1 MAKLRYK
8 HHPFR
13 KDDMSET
20 ETVISYSKSNIIR
33 WLIFLVL
40 IEAVAAHSLLTI
52 RPITVGGPF
61 VFLICIGCLFG
72 VYRQIGLL
80 RNNKPQLT
88 LSAYGIRLR
97 SAPLDSWA
105 VIQREEVRK
114 VRRGRGTDTVFYYN
128 AGAEV
133 RELNIREL
141 DTNAAQLT
149 ALLRQYRTQ
158 FHS

>member
-1 MAKLRYK
+1 
-8 HHPFR
+8 
-13 KDDMSET
+13 MSET
-20 ETVISYSKSNIIR
+20 ETIIFYSKSNIIR

-40 IEAVAAHSLLTI
+40 LEALGAYSLLTI
-52 RPITVGGPF
+52 RPITVGCPF
-61 VFLICIGCLFG
+61 VFLICIGCFFG
-72 VYRQIGLL
+72 IYRQIRLL
-80 RNNKPQLT
+80 MSNKPQLT

-105 VIQREEVRK
+105 IIQGEEVRK
-114 VRRGRGTDTVFYYN
+114 VRRSRGTDIVFYYT
-128 AGAEV
+128 AGSEV

-149 ALLRQYRTQ
+149 TLLRRYRTQ